1 MQLLQ
6 EENKKLWGEV
16 RHLTAQEPPAVPE
29 LQAPRV
35 EQVVEQPSGS
45 QMRGERWALPVDAHI
60 GAALKEN
67 VKQKEAIDFSLLL
80 EQNMFSPPKE
90 RGQVLLSESEWVQA
104 WNVFQAMHGRYFPLE
119 VAGLA
124 DHMRNVL
131 KLQSQK
137 GQWRNYDLKVRL
149 AIQNGFL
156 KWGKKVPHCSWRRC
170 SLLESRGLEVGLGRK
185 SSQRAFAL
193 PSTSRA
199 NARQENVR
207 SSTFVFAAELNT
219 LS

>member
-1 MQLLQ
+1 
-6 EENKKLWGEV
+6 
-16 RHLTAQEPPAVPE
+16 
-29 LQAPRV
+29 
-35 EQVVEQPSGS
+35 
-45 QMRGERWALPVDAHI
+45 MRGERWALPVDAHI
-60 GAALKEN
+60 GAALKEK
-67 VKQKEAIDFSLLL
+67 VKQKEAIDFPLLL

-156 KWGKKVPHCSWRRC
+156 KWGEESVA
-170 SLLESRGLEVGLGRK
+170 LL
-185 SSQRAFAL
+185 AM
-193 PSTSRA
+193 STSEK
-199 NARQENVR
+199 N
-207 SSTFVFAAELNT
+207 
-219 LS
+219 